1 MTAVGEGSCM
11 ARASAPIRP
20 TKQTSS
26 RTAAPPQPDVRTL
39 LEAAQLTPTQIQQ
52 ITKRYGAHTER
63 IIRSFPYRLAH
74 DIEGMPFTAVDV
86 LARKLG
92 RGKVDRYRIRAGIHD
107 TLQRGLRSG
116 HTCLPLPRV
125 IARTAKLLQLSPT
138 IVEDHCLHGALD
150 VGGAFVVEQRGS
162 VTVFT
167 SLELRRIEERVAQ
180 GLADR
185 LSLSLPPLLPNLD
198 EVVQQVGTARGLNAE
213 QQQALCS
220 ALSEPLTVVTGG
232 PGTGKSYFCQA
243 LAEVVTQYKI
253 PLLAGAP
260 TGRAAQRLTE
270 VSGLPATTLHRLLEY
285 QPRDGTFL
293 RNTDFPLDTALLVID
308 ETSMVDLFLFDH
320 VVDALPFGARLVL
333 IGDVDQLPSVGAGQV
348 LADVI
353 ASGVALTIRLT
364 QLYRR
369 SEKSTITV
377 SAHYVRDGQ
386 VPQLV
391 DDPHADFRFIE
402 EADPARAIQR
412 VVELVAQEIP
422 TALGID
428 PLADI
433 QVLVP
438 FNVGP
443 IGTQALNRA
452 LQQRL
457 NPEGRRVQI
466 SPDSEFRVG
475 DRIIVTENNYRLNVF
490 NGDSGILIRANPD
503 KHVAVVDTGREEAM
517 FVGKELSAL
526 TLGYATSVHRAQG
539 GEFPVV
545 IVVLHDLH
553 AALLQRTLL
562 YTAIT
567 RAKRLCVI
575 VGTRSAVAQAIRNVR
590 ALHRYT
596 GLVNAIHHAR
606 PVPGEKK

>member
-1 MTAVGEGSCM
+1 M
-11 ARASAPIRP
+11 ARPGARTRP
-20 TKQTSS
+20 TKQASS
-26 RTAAPPQPDVRTL
+26 RTATPPQPDVDTL
-39 LEAAQLTPTQIQQ
+39 LEAAQLTATQIQQ
-52 ITKRYGAHTER
+52 ITKRYGARLEQVVR
-63 IIRSFPYRLAH
+63 FSPYRLAH
-74 DIEGMPFTAVDV
+74 DIEGVPFSAVDL
-86 LARKLG
+86 LAGKLG
-92 RGKVDRYRIRAGIHD
+92 RGKADSQRVRAGIHD

-125 IARTAKLLQLSPT
+125 VARTARLLQISPA
-138 IVEDHCLHGALD
+138 IIEDYCLRGALD

-162 VTVFT
+162 ETVFT

-180 GLADR
+180 ALVDR
-185 LSLSLPPLLPNLD
+185 LFLPLPPLCPNLD
-198 EVVQQVGTARGLNAE
+198 EVGQQVGTTRGLNAE
-213 QQQALCS
+213 QQQALRS

-243 LAEVVTQYKI
+243 LAEVATKCRI

-270 VSGLPATTLHRLLEY
+270 VSGLPAATLHRLLEY
-285 QPRDGTFL
+285 QPKDGTFL
-293 RNTDFPLDTALLVID
+293 RNADFPLDAALLVVD

-320 VVDALPFGARLVL
+320 VVDALPVGARLVL
-333 IGDVDQLPSVGAGQV
+333 IGDVDQLPSVGPGQV

-353 ASGVALTIRLT
+353 ASGVASTVRFT

-369 SEKSTITV
+369 SEASTITV
-377 SAHYVRDGQ
+377 SAHQVRDGRI
-386 VPQLV
+386 PHLV
-391 DDPHADFRFIE
+391 DDSQGDFRFIE
-402 EADPARAIQR
+402 ETDPTRAIER

-422 TALGID
+422 ATLKVD
-428 PLADI
+428 SLADI

-438 FNVGP
+438 LNIGP
-443 IGTQALNRA
+443 IGTQTLNRA

-457 NPEGRRVQI
+457 NPEGRRVQM
-466 SPDSEFRVG
+466 SPDSEFRVD
-475 DRIIVTENNYRLNVF
+475 DRIVVTENNYRLNVF
-490 NGDSGILIRANPD
+490 NGDSGILVRANPD
-503 KHVAVVDTGREEAM
+503 KHVAVVDTGRDEAM

-545 IVVLHDLH
+545 VVVLHDLH
-553 AALLQRTLL
+553 APLLQRTLL

-575 VGTRSAVAQAIRNVR
+575 VGTRSAVTQAIRNVR

-606 PVPGEKK
+606 PIADSG

>member
-1 MTAVGEGSCM
+1 MVRT
-11 ARASAPIRP
+11 PTHTHP
-20 TKQTSS
+20 TKQTSP
-26 RTAAPPQPDVRTL
+26 RTAACQPHDLRSL
-39 LEAAQLTPTQIQQ
+39 LEMAQLTTSQIQQ
-52 ITKRYGAHTER
+52 ITKRYEARLEQV
-63 IIRSFPYRLAH
+63 IRTSPYRLAH
-74 DIEGMPFTAVDV
+74 DIEGIPFSSVDA

-92 RGKVDRYRIRAGIHD
+92 RGKADRLRIRAGIHD
-107 TLQRGLRSG
+107 TLQRGLRGG
-116 HTCLPLPRV
+116 HTCLPLRRV
-125 IARTAKLLQLSPT
+125 IARTAKLLQLSSS
-138 IVEDHCLHGALD
+138 IIEDHCLRGALD
-150 VGGAFVVEQRGS
+150 VGGAFILEQHGS
-162 VTVFT
+162 ETVFT

-180 GLADR
+180 ALADR
-185 LSLSLPPLLPNLD
+185 LSLPLPPLLPNLD
-198 EVVQQVGTARGLNAE
+198 AVVQHVGATRGLNAE
-213 QQQALCS
+213 QQQALRS
-220 ALSEPLTVVTGG
+220 ALTEPLTVVTGG

-243 LAEVVTQYKI
+243 LAEVATQYKI

-270 VSGLPATTLHRLLEY
+270 VSGLPAATLHRLLEY
-285 QPRDGTFL
+285 QPKEGTFL
-293 RNTDFPLDTALLVID
+293 RCADFPLDSALLIID

-320 VVDALPFGARLVL
+320 VMDALPLGTRLVL

-353 ASGVALTIRLT
+353 ASGIASTIRFT

-369 SEKSTITV
+369 SETSTITV
-377 SAHYVRDGQ
+377 SAHQIRDGHI
-386 VPQLV
+386 PQLV
-391 DDPHADFRFIE
+391 DDAHADFRFIA

-412 VVELVAQEIP
+412 VVELVAQEIS
-422 TALGID
+422 TALQVD
-428 PLADI
+428 PLTDI

-443 IGTQALNRA
+443 IGTLVLNRA

-466 SPDSEFRVG
+466 SPENEFRVG
-475 DRIIVTENNYRLNVF
+475 DRIVVTENNYRLNVF
-490 NGDSGILIRANPD
+490 NGDSGILIRANPE
-503 KHVAVVDTGREEAM
+503 KHIAVVDTGREQAM

-545 IVVLHDLH
+545 VIVLHDLH

-575 VGTRSAVAQAIRNVR
+575 VGTRSAVTQAVRNVR

-606 PVPGEKK
+606 PSSG